1 LRDLVENKGYKKLIW
16 GKCMMSGKN
25 VLLEQFLCC
34 HKKSRWFVSFEKAVA
49 GLTPEQSLW
58 KKSDSENSIREII
71 SHLVF
76 WNERFLNRFKN
87 SEIPKMEGNNDT
99 TFSYLKEYEWEQVL
113 QQFNQ
118 VITDWYETIEKS
130 EDEKLDEYISEQ
142 SKETWLESI
151 SSITLHNA
159 YHIGQIV
166 TIRKMQGSW
175 NKEQG
180 LS

>member
-1 LRDLVENKGYKKLIW
+1 MNRKD
-16 GKCMMSGKN
+16 

-34 HKKSRWFVSFEKAVA
+34 QKKSHWFVSFEKAID
-49 GLTPEQSLW
+49 GLTPEEALW
-58 KKSDSENSIREII
+58 KKSDSENSIWEII

-87 SEIPKMEGNNDT
+87 AEVRKFDGGNDF
-99 TFSYLKEYEWEQVL
+99 TFTYLAQLEWEQAIER
-113 QQFNQ
+113 FNT
-118 VITDWYETIEKS
+118 VMTDWYETIKNS
-130 EDEKLDEYISEQ
+130 DDEKLDQPISEE
-142 SKETWLESI
+142 SEETWSESL

>member
-1 LRDLVENKGYKKLIW
+1 
-16 GKCMMSGKN
+16 MSRKD

-34 HKKSRWFVSFEKAVA
+34 HKKSHWFVSFEKAVA
-49 GLTPEQSLW
+49 GLTPEQALW
-58 KKSDSENSIREII
+58 KKSDCDNSIWEII

-76 WNERFLNRFKN
+76 WNKRFLNRFKN
-87 SEIPKMEGNNDT
+87 SENSKMEGNNDS
-99 TFSYLKEYEWEQVL
+99 TFTYLQECEWEQVL
-113 QQFNQ
+113 QQYNQ
-118 VITDWYETIEKS
+118 VMTDWFETIEKS
-130 EDEKLDEYISEQ
+130 EDEKFDEFISEQ

-166 TIRKMQGSW
+166 TIRKMQCSW
-175 NKEQG
+175 SKEQG

>member
-1 LRDLVENKGYKKLIW
+1 MNRKDA
-16 GKCMMSGKN
+16 
-25 VLLEQFLCC
+25 LLEQFLCC
-34 HKKSRWFVSFEKAVA
+34 QKKSHWFVSFDKAVA
-49 GLTPEQSLW
+49 GLTPQQALW
-58 KKSDSENSIREII
+58 KKSDSENSIWEII

-87 SEIPKMEGNNDT
+87 VAVPKMDGSNDT
-99 TFSYLKEYEWEQVL
+99 TFTYLQALEWEQIIER
-113 QQFNQ
+113 FNR
-118 VITDWYETIEKS
+118 VISDWYETIKNS
-130 EDEKLDEYISEQ
+130 DDKKLDQHISEE
-142 SKETWLESI
+142 SEETWIESL

-175 NKEQG
+175 RKEQG

>member
-1 LRDLVENKGYKKLIW
+1 MNRKDA
-16 GKCMMSGKN
+16 
-25 VLLEQFLCC
+25 LLEQFLCC
-34 HKKSRWFVSFEKAVA
+34 QTKSHWFVSFEKAVA
-49 GLTPEQSLW
+49 GLTPQQALW
-58 KKSDSENSIREII
+58 KKSDSENSIWEII

-87 SEIPKMEGNNDT
+87 VAVPKMDGSNDT
-99 TFSYLKEYEWEQVL
+99 TFTYLQALEWEQIIER
-113 QQFNQ
+113 FNR
-118 VITDWYETIEKS
+118 VISDWYETIKNS
-130 EDEKLDEYISEQ
+130 DDKKLDQHISEE
-142 SKETWLESI
+142 SEETWIESL

-175 NKEQG
+175 RKEQG

>member
-1 LRDLVENKGYKKLIW
+1 
-16 GKCMMSGKN
+16 MMNRKD

-34 HKKSRWFVSFEKAVA
+34 QKKSHWFVSFEKAVA
-49 GLTPEQSLW
+49 GLTPEQALW
-58 KKSDSENSIREII
+58 KKSDCENSIWEII

-76 WNERFLNRFKN
+76 WNKRFLNRFKN
-87 SEIPKMEGNNDT
+87 SENPKMDGNNDS
-99 TFSYLKEYEWEQVL
+99 TFAYLQELEWEQVL
-113 QQFNQ
+113 LQYNQ
-118 VITDWYETIEKS
+118 VMIDWYETIEKS
-130 EDEKLDEYISEQ
+130 EDEKFDESISEQ

-166 TIRKMQGSW
+166 TIRKLQGSW

-180 LS
+180 VS

>member
-1 LRDLVENKGYKKLIW
+1 
-16 GKCMMSGKN
+16 MMNRKD

-34 HKKSRWFVSFEKAVA
+34 HKKSHWFVSFEKAVA
-49 GLTPEQSLW
+49 GLTPENALW
-58 KKSDSENSIREII
+58 KQSDSENSIKEII

-76 WNERFLNRFKN
+76 WNKRFLDRFKN
-87 SEIPKMEGNNDT
+87 GEILKMEGNNDS
-99 TFSYLKEYEWEQVL
+99 TFTYLKESEWEQVL

-118 VITDWYETIEKS
+118 VLTDWYETIEKS
-130 EDEKLDEYISEQ
+130 EDEKFDQFIGEQ

-175 NKEQG
+175 SKEQG
-180 LS
+180 VN

>member
-1 LRDLVENKGYKKLIW
+1 
-16 GKCMMSGKN
+16 MMNRKD

-34 HKKSRWFVSFEKAVA
+34 QKKSHWFVSFEKAVA
-49 GLTPEQSLW
+49 GLTPEQANW
-58 KKSDSENSIREII
+58 KKSDSENSIWELI

-87 SEIPKMEGNNDT
+87 IPIPKMEGNNDT
-99 TFSYLKEYEWEQVL
+99 TFSYLNELEWEQVIER
-113 QQFNQ
+113 FY
-118 VITDWYETIEKS
+118 VVMTDWYETIKNG
-130 EDEKLDEYISEQ
+130 EDEKFEQPISEE
-142 SKETWLESI
+142 SKETWWESL

-175 NKEQG
+175 SKEQG
-180 LS
+180 VS

>member
-1 LRDLVENKGYKKLIW
+1 
-16 GKCMMSGKN
+16 MMSGKD

-34 HKKSRWFVSFEKAVA
+34 HKKSHWFVSFEKAVA
-49 GLTPEQSLW
+49 GLTAEQAIW
-58 KKSDSENSIREII
+58 KQSDSENSIWEII

-87 SEIPKMEGNNDT
+87 SEVPKMGGNNDT
-99 TFSYLKEYEWEQVL
+99 TFTYLQEYDWEQVL
-113 QQFNQ
+113 QQYNQ
-118 VITDWYETIEKS
+118 VMIAWYETIEKS
-130 EDEKLDEYISEQ
+130 EDEKFDESISEQ

-166 TIRKMQGSW
+166 TIRKIQGSW

-180 LS
+180 VS